1 MKLKA
6 LLAAVNLIA
15 LSVILTAGLWPFE
28 FRPANNVRRLKE
40 DRGILLIRNNLV
52 LEDYHTSRP
61 GLLSRL
67 DDRNRL
73 TVEIS
78 LRPYAATRN
87 WLSGILCFHDEKD
100 PDVFMMAKWKSELIM
115 RRRILRP
122 SGEYAYH
129 EVGVSDALITGRRVL
144 LTVVLDVSGTTV
156 YIDGK
161 KASLFPRY
169 ILNPMKDDLS
179 KARLMV
185 GNDPRIRVPWEG
197 EIGGLAVYGGAL
209 GPAEASSHYDRWL
222 RHDYESL
229 SREKNIIALYPM
241 NEPSGP
247 VLRNVVTGRNN
258 LVIPGHLRAVKKM
271 VLSKPWVNY
280 WREAKYYS
288 DIIINILGFIPPGF
302 FLPAL
307 LLACGAR
314 RKSLYYAITILTGF
328 SISLAIELIQVYMP
342 ARSSSLTDL
351 MCNTL
356 GTVIGVVLFN
366 KLLSYMGGE
375 ITGPRLRWATARIL
389 NLKRKKPD

>member
-6 LLAAVNLIA
+6 LLVTVNLIA

-28 FRPANNVRRLKE
+28 FRPANNVRRLKD

-52 LEDYHTSRP
+52 LEDCHTSRR

-73 TVEIS
+73 TIEIL
-78 LRPYAATRN
+78 LRPYAATRH
-87 WLSGILCFHDEKD
+87 WLSGILCFHDDKD
-100 PDVFMMAKWKSELIM
+100 PDVFMMAKWKSELIL
-115 RRRILRP
+115 RRRVQRP

-129 EVGVSDALITGRRVL
+129 EVGVADALITDKTVL
-144 LTVVLDVSGTTV
+144 LTVVLDASGTTV

-161 KASLFPRY
+161 KASPFPRY

-209 GPAEASSHYDRWL
+209 GPAEVSAHYGKWL
-222 RHDYESL
+222 SHDYQSL
-229 SREKNIIALYPM
+229 SRGKNIIALYPM
-241 NEPSGP
+241 NEPSGRI
-247 VLRNVVTGRNN
+247 LRNVVTGRNN
-258 LVIPGHLRAVKKM
+258 LIIPGHLHAVKKM
-271 VLSKPWVNY
+271 VLSKPWKNY
-280 WREAKYYS
+280 WREVKHYS
-288 DIIINILGFIPPGF
+288 DVIINILGFIPLGF

-307 LLACGAR
+307 LPACVIK
-314 RKSLYYAITILTGF
+314 RKTLSYIMTILTGF
-328 SISLAIELIQVYMP
+328 TISLVIEMVQVYMP

-351 MCNTL
+351 ICNTL
-356 GTVIGVVLFN
+356 GTIIGVVLFHRA
-366 KLLSYMGGE
+366 LSCMGGE
-375 ITGPRLRWATARIL
+375 ITEPRLRSAAARIL
-389 NLKRKKPD
+389 RIK